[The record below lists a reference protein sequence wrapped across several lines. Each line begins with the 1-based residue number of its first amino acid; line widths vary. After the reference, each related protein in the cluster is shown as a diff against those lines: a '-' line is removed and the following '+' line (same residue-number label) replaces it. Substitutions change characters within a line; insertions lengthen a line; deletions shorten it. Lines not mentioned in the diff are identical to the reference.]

1 MQSKGGVGRLEFS
14 ERTHGWGFASDGRL
28 LSTPDGGV
36 TWKDISPDRK
46 KTSTLAPSN
55 SVPSGSSSGTL
66 AQGSVLAS
74 SASAPTASNSTITT
88 HKRRNL
94 GFDPCAKPT
103 TTPMGTRCNSG
114 PYFDYGDNVGAVH
127 PTC

>member
-14 ERTHGWGFASDGRL
+14 ERTHGWGFSRDGRL

-46 KTSTLAPSN
+46 KTSTRAPSN

-74 SASAPTASNSTITT
+74 SASGPAASDSTSTT
-88 HKRRNL
+88 YKRRPP
-94 GFDPCAKPT
+94 GVDACVK
-103 TTPMGTRCNSG
+103 
-114 PYFDYGDNVGAVH
+114 
-127 PTC
+127 